1 MGASVK
7 KVVEMMLDAQ
17 EQLAQLVMIRN
28 VSQDVMKIQI
38 VQLIVYHATLATSML
53 INVLI
58 QSAVLMMIVRVP
70 GYVKIM
76 NADQNV
82 SLTMIVIPTNTVT
95 LLRASVKKVAE
106 MMLDVQEQIAQLV
119 RIMSVLILSA
129 V

>member
-1 MGASVK
+1 
-7 KVVEMMLDAQ
+7 
-17 EQLAQLVMIRN
+17 MIRN
-28 VSQDVMKIQI
+28 VSQDAMKIQI
-38 VQLIVYHATLATSML
+38 VQLIVYHATHVTSML
-53 INVLI
+53 INALI

-82 SLTMIVIPTNTVT
+82 SLTMIVIPMNTVT
-95 LLRASVKKVAE
+95 LLRASVKMVAE
-106 MMLDVQEQIAQLV
+106 MMLDVQEQIAQPV